1 MSLIT
6 LLLDKQL
13 ILSSLMS
20 MSLPV
25 FGRFDFFSIF
35 AGTARISPRISLT
48 QDAKSEGLLVITPN
62 LTYTKHI

>member
-48 QDAKSEGLLVITPN
+48 QDASQK
-62 LTYTKHI
+62 